1 MKSAGEYAV
10 TLLIRRRYTEKELW
24 RKMAEK
30 KYTPEE
36 IEDVVLYLKEN
47 GSLDDTDY
55 ARRFTHDAMLLKGYG
70 KFRVR
75 HQLREKGVD
84 DAIIDDVLSA
94 TDIDEKDIILNFLQK
109 HKDVE
114 KESAIRRLMNRGFQ
128 YHDIEEVWTKL
139 YG

>member
-10 TLLIRRRYTEKELW
+10 TLLIRRRYTEKELV
-24 RKMAEK
+24 RKMTEK
-30 KYTPEE
+30 KYSPEE

-47 GSLDDTDY
+47 GSINDADY

-70 KFRVR
+70 KLRVR
-75 HQLREKGVD
+75 RQLREKGID
-84 DAIIDDVLSA
+84 DAVIDEVLFA
-94 TDIDEKDIILNFLQK
+94 TDIDEKDTILKFLEK
-109 HKDVE
+109 HKEIE

-128 YHDIEEVWTKL
+128 YYDIEEVWTKL